1 MLLTD
6 IMALKNKWSRDN
18 KKSFGSR
25 FKGMFKSNEPI
36 KPKFEEAQKKLHL
49 QISKLNIIH
58 NKLKEK
64 DETVFSRVV
73 KYMQERDMQSAAIL
87 SRELAQIRK
96 IKGMVNYSKLALEQ
110 INLRMGTMTELG
122 DVVVTLTPA
131 MAVVNKVKD
140 DINNMMPEVGNEMNE
155 VTNILNEIMIDSSD
169 IPTGNPLP
177 INQIT
182 ADDDVQQILEEA
194 TAVIEND
201 VKDRIPELPT
211 NMQAMSNEPPFIRNG
226 KKRKY
231 PDLPSTRSKKRVETL
246 T

>member
-1 MLLTD
+1 MD
-6 IMALKNKWSRDN
+6 SMALKNKWSRDN
-18 KKSFGSR
+18 KKGLGSK
-25 FKGMFKSNEPI
+25 FKGMFKSKEPL
-36 KPKFEEAQKKLHL
+36 KPKFEDAQKRLHL
-49 QISKLNIIH
+49 QISKLDIIH

-64 DETVFSRVV
+64 DQSIFSRIV
-73 KYMQERDMQSAAIL
+73 KHMQERDMQSAAIL

-122 DVVVTLTPA
+122 DVVVTLSPA
-131 MAVVNKVKD
+131 MSVVNKVKD

-169 IPTGNPLP
+169 IPTGNTLP

-182 ADDDVQQILEEA
+182 ADEDVQQILEEA
-194 TAVIEND
+194 AVVVENE
-201 VKDRIPELPT
+201 VKNRIPELPT
-211 NMQAMSNEPPFIRNG
+211 NMQAVSNEPPFVNT
-226 KKRKY
+226 KRQY
-231 PDLPSTRSKKRVETL
+231 PDLPSTKNKKHLKTL

>member
-6 IMALKNKWSRDN
+6 NMALKNKWSRDN
-18 KKSFGSR
+18 KKGFGSR
-25 FKGMFKSNEPI
+25 FKNMFRSNEPI
-36 KPKFEEAQKKLHL
+36 KPKFEDAQKKLHL
-49 QISKLNIIH
+49 QISKLDIIH

-64 DETVFSRVV
+64 DQSIFSKVV
-73 KYMQERDMQSAAIL
+73 KYMQERDMQSAAML

-96 IKGMVNYSKLALEQ
+96 IKSMVNYSKTALEQ

-122 DVVVTLTPA
+122 DIIVTLSPA

-155 VTNILNEIMIDSSD
+155 VTSILNEIMIDSSD

-194 TAVIEND
+194 TAIIEND

-211 NMQAMSNEPPFIRNG
+211 NMQVMNNEPPFVKNG
-226 KKRKY
+226 QKRKY
-231 PDLPSTRSKKRVETL
+231 PDLPSTRKRRVESL